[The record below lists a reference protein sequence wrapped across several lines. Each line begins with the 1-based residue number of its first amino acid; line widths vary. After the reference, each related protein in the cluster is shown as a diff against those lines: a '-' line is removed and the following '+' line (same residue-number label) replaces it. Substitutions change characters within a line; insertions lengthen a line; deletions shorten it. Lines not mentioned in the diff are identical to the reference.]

1 MASIVG
7 DTPVEQPKVQ
17 EKAQGKQKHFVD
29 RSVKKDQVLKWDNE
43 GAELIFLH
51 ESDKFLELDMMDLNK
66 LNRENKIRYSVSR
79 ELNLNERGFRDPE
92 LSRVKV
98 VQANER
104 RKQFEQIVK
113 GTSQSARA
121 TKKLQAFVGEG
132 FEPFWSRTDKL
143 EDRLANGYEIVKPA
157 DDMYAGVS
165 ATEGHYETRVKQGET
180 ELVLMRVSKER
191 KAEIMAA
198 KAEAAQRLDMAGE
211 KSGASEL
218 RAMGASLISENQGGV
233 WQDRA

>member
-7 DTPVEQPKVQ
+7 DKPVEQAKVQ
-17 EKAQGKQKHFVD
+17 EKAVGPKKRFVD
-29 RSVKKDQVLKWDNE
+29 TQVPLAQVLKWNE
-43 GAELIFLH
+43 DGDELIFLH
-51 ESDKFLELDMMDLNK
+51 ETDKFLEIDQMDLNK

-79 ELNLNERGFRDPE
+79 ELNLNERGFRDPD
-92 LSRVKV
+92 LARVKV
-98 VQANER
+98 TQANER
-104 RKQFEQIVK
+104 RKQFEQVVK

-132 FEPFWSRTDKL
+132 FEPFWARADKI
-143 EDRLANGYEIVKPA
+143 EDRLASGYEIVKPA
-157 DDMYAGVS
+157 ADTYAGVS

-191 KAEIMAA
+191 KAELAAA
-198 KAEAAQRLDMAGE
+198 KAEAARRLDMAGE

-218 RAMGASLISENQGGV
+218 RGMGASLISENQGGV